1 MVCLNL
7 SNEICFLTKFEK
19 DLNVMIGLQKE
30 MCTCHCF
37 SDVLKYHIVH
47 GTLYSRGMHTG
58 TFHTLE
64 EADRLRIYE
73 SFFGL

>member
-1 MVCLNL
+1 
-7 SNEICFLTKFEK
+7 
-19 DLNVMIGLQKE
+19 MIGLQKE